1 MNNKVNKLDLP
12 MVISQEIDKNKIVYL
27 PKIPQKTL
35 LREEESFYNGK
46 REKQNIGNRVSLVT
60 TLKAKLCEEE
70 SFYNGKREKQNVGC
84 REESFYNDKRE
95 KQNVGCREESFY
107 NGKEK
112 PLIIHPHIPC
122 NPKRSF

>member
-1 MNNKVNKLDLP
+1 MNNKVNKIDLP

-35 LREEESFYNGK
+35 LRKEESFYNGIK
-46 REKQNIGNRVSLVT
+46 KQNVS
-60 TLKAKLCEEE
+60 CGEE
-70 SFYNGKREKQNVGC
+70 SFYNG
-84 REESFYNDKRE
+84 KRE

>member
-1 MNNKVNKLDLP
+1 MNNKVNKIDLP
-12 MVISQEIDKNKIVYL
+12 MVISQEIDKNKRVEL
-27 PKIPQKTL
+27 PKIHQKTL

-46 REKQNIGNRVSLVT
+46 REKQNIGCREESFYNNKREKQNVG
-60 TLKAKLCEEE
+60 CREE

-84 REESFYNDKRE
+84 REESFYNGR
-95 KQNVGCREESFY
+95 
-107 NGKEK
+107 EK

>member
-1 MNNKVNKLDLP
+1 MNNKVNKIDLP

-35 LREEESFYNGK
+35 LRKEESFYNNK
-46 REKQNIGNRVSLVT
+46 
-60 TLKAKLCEEE
+60 
-70 SFYNGKREKQNVGC
+70 
-84 REESFYNDKRE
+84 E